1 MADKNLKPMNLSSSE
16 RFAVLWTKAQPTVSA
31 FVSSLVPNFHQAEDV
46 LDQVVVTLMR
56 KFDQYDQ
63 DRPFVNWSIG
73 IAKFEVLKH
82 RRTMARDRHVFCDEL
97 VQDISEEYEE
107 MSLELDHR
115 RQVLTQCLDQVEGRG
130 KKALQLRYF
139 DDLKPAEIAE
149 RMRMAAGAV
158 RVMLHRVRAAIRKC
172 MERRNGELRAE

>member
-1 MADKNLKPMNLSSSE
+1 
-16 RFAVLWTKAQPTVSA
+16 
-31 FVSSLVPNFHQAEDV
+31 
-46 LDQVVVTLMR
+46 
-56 KFDQYDQ
+56 
-63 DRPFVNWSIG
+63 
-73 IAKFEVLKH
+73 
-82 RRTMARDRHVFCDEL
+82 MARDRHVFCDEL